1 MKKIIFLLI
10 MSLLAADLLFAYD
23 GYVDITNNTGYTIYG
38 IYVSHSDNETW
49 GDNML
54 VEEVLKD
61 GGTYRVYLR
70 AQPSEIFDILVEDE
84 DGDTYSFYQV
94 NVDKQDIVV
103 TLDDLDT
110 DENDSDD
117 IPGIT
122 LNGPG
127 GNFNGYIDVIND
139 TGYTMYY
146 LYIKQKSENWNSDL
160 LGDYVLENGAT
171 FRVNLKNFPESIFD
185 VRLEDEEGDTYSL
198 FKIDATTD
206 DAYLTLGNL
215 DQ

>member
-1 MKKIIFLLI
+1 

-54 VEEVLKD
+54 VDEVLKD

-70 AQPSEIFDILVEDE
+70 AQPSEFFDILVEEE

-94 NVDKQDIVV
+94 DVDKQDIVV

-117 IPGIT
+117 IPRIT

-171 FRVNLKNFPESIFD
+171 FKVNLKNFPESIFD
-185 VRLEDEEGDTYSL
+185 VRLEDEEGDAYSL

-206 DAYLTLGNL
+206 DAYLTLENM